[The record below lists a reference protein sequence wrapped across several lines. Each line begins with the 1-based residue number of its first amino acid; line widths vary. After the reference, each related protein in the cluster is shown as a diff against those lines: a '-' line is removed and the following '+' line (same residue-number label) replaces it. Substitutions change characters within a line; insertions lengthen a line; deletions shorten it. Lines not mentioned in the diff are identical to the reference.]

1 MRQNHLKMYGIE
13 PDETFDQYAERMRNF
28 YVQGRAYDREK
39 DPIARFLW
47 DDVHGLR
54 EDLDALPPAQVAAL
68 DPDLGTLEKGGA
80 LAEGIGSMIGFS
92 GKIKAA
98 QAGLG
103 IKSQAGSMM
112 TAAAV
117 GEAVHRIDGDVPVYE
132 VRTMREQMAA
142 SALDERFTGLL
153 LAIFAVI
160 AMIVAGIGVFGVLSY
175 GVRRRTRE
183 IGLRVAL
190 GAGRRQVLGMVARQ
204 GIWQLVAGLIL
215 GILFLAGLRSWEL
228 VPATLDGRSMLI
240 LLRAVGFLLFISLLA
255 IVLPAWRA
263 AQIVPT
269 EALRDD

>member
-1 MRQNHLKMYGIE
+1 MEIVGVV
-13 PDETFDQYAERMRNF
+13 ETIKNRGAREVER
-28 YVQGRAYDREK
+28 G
-39 DPIARFLW
+39 P
-47 DDVHGLR
+47 
-54 EDLDALPPAQVAAL
+54 DLDLYLPFHQQPTSS
-68 DPDLGTLEKGGA
+68 PTLMVRF
-80 LAEGIGSMIGFS
+80 AEG
-92 GKIKAA
+92 AP
-98 QAGLG
+98 
-103 IKSQAGSMM
+103 M

-190 GAGRRQVLGMVARQ
+190 GASRRQVLGMVARQ